1 MSLEWHPDVI
11 QELEEQTLNDV
22 FVSNLFPSAELLPWK
37 TVTYNI
43 SEKEEENENEKEKK
57 KEKQKQKQK
66 MLECLLRKNNGK
78 KKGKKGKKRRHTN
91 LDCSFSI

>member
-1 MSLEWHPDVI
+1 MSLEWQPDVI

-43 SEKEEENENEKEKK
+43 SEKEEEKEEEKDKENENEKEKK
-57 KEKQKQKQK
+57 KEKTKTKT
-66 MLECLLRKNNGK
+66 KNVRVFTK
-78 KKGKKGKKRRHTN
+78 KK
-91 LDCSFSI
+91 

>member
-1 MSLEWHPDVI
+1 MSLEWQPDVI

-43 SEKEEENENEKEKK
+43 SEKEEEKEEEKDKENENEKEKEKK

-66 MLECLLRKNNGK
+66 MLECLLK
-78 KKGKKGKKRRHTN
+78 KK
-91 LDCSFSI
+91 